1 MTKLRRVSY
10 RARRINQNKLND
22 SRTMK
27 ATVQKETRPAT
38 AERAQSVQF
47 VVPDVNI
54 YETKDGYELEAE
66 MPGVNKEGLEITLEG
81 HEITIT
87 GHRANEVVPG
97 ETLFRERQGADY
109 RRVFDLDPAIDTSRI
124 SARMNQGVL
133 WLTLPKSEAVKPRK
147 IVVSE

>member
-1 MTKLRRVSY
+1 
-10 RARRINQNKLND
+10 
-22 SRTMK
+22 MK
-27 ATVQKETRPAT
+27 ATLQKESRSAMP
-38 AERAQSVQF
+38 ERAQTVQY
-47 VVPDVNI
+47 VVPGVNI

-87 GHRANEVVPG
+87 GHPANEVVSG
-97 ETLFRERQGADY
+97 ETLFRERHGADY
-109 RRVFDLDPAIDTSRI
+109 RRVFDLDPAIDTTRI

-133 WLTLPKSEAVKPRK
+133 FLTLPKSEAVKPRK